1 MKAQPFDFTG
11 MGIALVTPFNNDG
24 SVDTV
29 ALADLVNRQIDRGTD
44 YIVVLG
50 TTSESPTLS
59 AEERLEVMQLVK
71 DVAADRVPLV
81 LGCGGNNTAALVAQ
95 LQSGITDGF
104 DAILSVVPYYNKPT
118 QEGMYRHY
126 MALADAS
133 PVPVILYNVPGR
145 TGVNMEA
152 ETTLRLARDHRNI
165 VAIKEASGRL
175 EQVKDIID
183 GKPEG
188 FKVVSGDDALTL
200 QLMQMGACGVI
211 SVIGNAFTREFSS
224 MVHSML
230 DGDEAAAQVVN
241 NRLEAM
247 YGLMTVNGNPAGVKG
262 LLSEMGLCANV
273 LRLPLVPATADTMQK
288 ISAALC
294 EVRQN

>member
-29 ALADLVNRQIDRGTD
+29 ALADLVNRQIDRGAD

-126 MALADAS
+126 MALADAC

>member
-29 ALADLVNRQIDRGTD
+29 ALADLVNRQIDRGAD

-211 SVIGNAFTREFSS
+211 SVIGNAFTREFNS